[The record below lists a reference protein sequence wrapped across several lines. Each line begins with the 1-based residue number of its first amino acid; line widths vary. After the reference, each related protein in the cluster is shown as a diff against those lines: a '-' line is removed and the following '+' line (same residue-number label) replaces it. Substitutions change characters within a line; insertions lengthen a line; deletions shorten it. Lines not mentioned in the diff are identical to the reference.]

1 MPKTLT
7 TAELPF
13 VVKVCGVTSED
24 HLEVSVEA
32 GANAIGFNFYPK
44 SPRFLTAERARQMV
58 RSVPG
63 SYLKVG
69 VFVNPTEEELIETAS
84 LAPLDVLQLH
94 GDPPSPQLASSFR
107 LWQTTNP
114 AIPRHTLDP
123 NVEAWLL
130 DTPTPRYGGSGQSFD
145 WSLASGF
152 PRRAIIA
159 GGLDASNV
167 ALAIREARPWGVD
180 ACSRLESAP
189 GQKDPVRIQLFV
201 ETALAAFRS
210 HPYLKQ
216 PLEIHS

>member
-1 MPKTLT
+1 MSKTLSA
-7 TAELPF
+7 AELPF
-13 VVKVCGVTSED
+13 VVKVCGVTTEED
-24 HLEVSVEA
+24 LETSIEA

-44 SPRFLTAERARQMV
+44 SPRFLTPERALQIV
-58 RSVPG
+58 RSLRGP
-63 SYLKVG
+63 YLKVG

-107 LWQTTNP
+107 IWQSTQP
-114 AIPRHTLDP
+114 GIAHETLDP

-130 DTPTPRYGGSGQSFD
+130 DTPTAQFGGSGKSFD
-145 WSLASGF
+145 WSLAAGF

-167 ALAIREARPWGVD
+167 TIAIRVARPWGVD

-189 GQKDPVRIQLFV
+189 GKKDPARIKRFV
-201 ETALAAFRS
+201 ETALAAFQS
-210 HPYLKQ
+210 H
-216 PLEIHS
+216 LELHI